1 VRHVRDF
8 SMSVFDAS
16 PSQSRHFFI
25 ARHNSAPLPRHGQR
39 RHQAESS
46 SASSNVGVTRTLG
59 CRVLGVMLDSAA
71 TATGKPPA
79 EQEVNA
85 RFEGHRGEGA
95 GYADTRGCP
104 SQNDVRHPLSRI
116 LPVVTFD
123 TDAELMLERQVERS
137 SEKAHRRGTS
147 GTRRPVIPV

>member
-1 VRHVRDF
+1 MRHVRDF

-71 TATGKPPA
+71 TAKPPA

-123 TDAELMLERQVERS
+123 TDAELMLERS
-137 SEKAHRRGTS
+137 SEKARRRGTS